1 MSSSC
6 LLGVLGPGSGFVV
19 GGVRLR
25 VEAAVQDADQTVAEL
40 TQGRVVAVP
49 SANEDAHSS
58 RQLTCGYRQAAASS
72 DRASRLSRPGDER
85 FGAVTCGSLVQEDRR

>member
-19 GGVRLR
+19 GVC